1 MKYISKKVLIW
12 RTWILILIAI
22 SICYSLQAVQDV
34 RPLLTKLPQG
44 LLVCGIPYVY
54 FTLFYVLALV
64 MKQFIK
70 IPFLF
75 LTDLVCIVLVINNFG
90 YFYEGPQ
97 VAFNSIVVAISIIV
111 IRTIILLFNKKTISK

>member
-12 RTWILILIAI
+12 GAWILILIAI
-22 SICYSLQAVQDV
+22 SICYSLQAVQDI
-34 RPLLTKLPQG
+34 RPLLVKLPQA

-64 MKQFIK
+64 MRQFIK

-75 LTDLVCIVLVINNFG
+75 LTDFVCIVIVINNFG
-90 YFYEGPQ
+90 YFYEGEQ
-97 VAFNSIVVAISIIV
+97 AALNSIVIAISIIV
-111 IRTIILLFNKKTISK
+111 IRTIILLFNKKTVSK

>member
-12 RTWILILIAI
+12 GAWTLILIAI

-34 RPLLTKLPQG
+34 RPLLIKLPQA

-64 MKQFIK
+64 MRQFIK

-75 LTDLVCIVLVINNFG
+75 LTDFVCVVIVISNFG
-90 YFYEGPQ
+90 YFYEGEQ
-97 VAFNSIVVAISIIV
+97 AALNSIVIAISIIV
-111 IRTIILLFNKKTISK
+111 IRTIILLFNKKTVSK

>member
-1 MKYISKKVLIW
+1 MKYISKRTLIW
-12 RTWILILIAI
+12 GTWILILIGI

-34 RPLLTKLPQG
+34 RPLLTKLPQA

-64 MKQFIK
+64 MKQSIK

-75 LTDLVCIVLVINNFG
+75 LIDCVCILVVINNFG
-90 YFYEGPQ
+90 YFYEGSQ
-97 VAFNSIVVAISIIV
+97 VAFNSIVVATSIIV
-111 IRTIILLFNKKTISK
+111 IRTIILLFNKKTKSK